1 MIKCKMTGKKLT
13 ANQLAKELLAD
24 KMEVSLDFW
33 KESFLVETSEMTEK
47 EMQDVHAQLMKRYLG
62 VLKYLGLR

>member
-1 MIKCKMTGKKLT
+1 
-13 ANQLAKELLAD
+13 
-24 KMEVSLDFW
+24 MEVSLDFW

-47 EMQDVHAQLMKRYLG
+47 EMQDVHTQLMKRYLG

>member
-1 MIKCKMTGKKLT
+1 MIKCQMTGKKIT

-33 KESFLVETSEMTEK
+33 QESFLVETSAMTEK

-62 VLKYLGLR
+62 VMKYLGLR

>member
-1 MIKCKMTGKKLT
+1 
-13 ANQLAKELLAD
+13 
-24 KMEVSLDFW
+24 
-33 KESFLVETSEMTEK
+33 MTEK